1 MTLVYFERDMKQ
13 QDLYILAQQ
22 LKKVYK
28 DEILF
33 LPKEFSV
40 LLDTPKEQLLS
51 AKKTI
56 EAALALKESE

>member
-1 MTLVYFERDMKQ
+1 MTLVYFERDMKH
-13 QDLYILAQQ
+13 QDMYALAQQ
-22 LKKVYK
+22 LKIVYK

-40 LLDTPKEQLLS
+40 LLDTPKEQLLA
-51 AKKTI
+51 AKKAI